1 MSFILVYVHGK
12 TAACCAQKRAKSK
25 VWNKTVDLVL
35 YFYHPELEK
44 HDIFAE
50 LELEKI
56 KLENSDWLKETELE
70 LELN

>member
-1 MSFILVYVHGK
+1 MLCTK
-12 TAACCAQKRAKSK
+12 ESK
-25 VWNKTVDLVL
+25 VESRNVGNKTVDLVL

-56 KLENSDWLKETELE
+56 KLENSDLLKETELE